1 MSDWIGV
8 PDNIEDYLGFIY
20 VITHVESGA
29 YYIGKKQTTRKLRR
43 KPLKGQK
50 RVRICHVESDWK
62 TYWGS
67 SKTLLEAVEKHGEDA
82 FERRIVRLCKSKF
95 ELSYE
100 ELKLQMQY
108 NVLDDPL
115 SFNGI
120 LNVRLS
126 KPVGNPIEGTD
137 DE

>member
-8 PDNIEDYLGFIY
+8 PDDYSDYLGFIY
-20 VITHVESGA
+20 VIKHIESGA
-29 YYIGKKQTTRKLRR
+29 FYIGKCQWFRKIRR
-43 KPLKGQK
+43 KPLKGKK

-62 TYWGS
+62 KYWGS
-67 SKTLLEAVEKHGEDA
+67 SNNLLEAIEKYGEDA
-82 FERRIVRLCKSKF
+82 FERRIVKPCKSKF

-100 ELKLQMQY
+100 ELKMQMQY
-108 NVLDDPL
+108 DVLDNPL

-126 KPVGNPIEGTD
+126 KPVGNPIEGK
-137 DE
+137 

>member
-8 PDNIEDYLGFIY
+8 PDDYSDYLGFIY
-20 VITHVESGA
+20 VIKHIESGA
-29 YYIGKKQTTRKLRR
+29 FYIGKKQWFRKVRR
-43 KPLKGQK
+43 KPLKGKK

-62 TYWGS
+62 KYWGS
-67 SKTLLEAVEKHGEDA
+67 SSNLLEAVEKYGEDA
-82 FERRIVRLCKSKF
+82 FERRIVKPCKSKF

-100 ELKLQMQY
+100 ELKMQMQCD
-108 NVLDDPL
+108 VLDNPL

-126 KPVGNPIEGTD
+126 KPVGNPIEGTK
-137 DE
+137 